1 MPVSQPD
8 KTDPNQIRSRPIQN
22 RRLRPELLNPIK
34 AVYRLIGRYLGQ
46 TLEEFEVGFLQD
58 AHADHEVAIW
68 CRIATVWYD
77 YHETFLNCELLSDN
91 EERKL
96 IAALIAI
103 STGEQDV
110 DKMHVPVTVG
120 RRLLACY
127 DGGAGA

>member
-8 KTDPNQIRSRPIQN
+8 KTEPNQNWSGPIQN
-22 RRLRPELLNPIK
+22 QSLCPELLNPVK
-34 AVYRLIGRYLGQ
+34 AVYRLIGRYFSQ

-58 AHADHEVAIW
+58 PHPAYEVEIW
-68 CRIATVWYD
+68 CRIATAWYD
-77 YHETFLNCELLSDN
+77 YHESFLNGELLSDN

-110 DKMHVPVTVG
+110 DRLQVPVTVG

-127 DGGAGA
+127 GDGAGK